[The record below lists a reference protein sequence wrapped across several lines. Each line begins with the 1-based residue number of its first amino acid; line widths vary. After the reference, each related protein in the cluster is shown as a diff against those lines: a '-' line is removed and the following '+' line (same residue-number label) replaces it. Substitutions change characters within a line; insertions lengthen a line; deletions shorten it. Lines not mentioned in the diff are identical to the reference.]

1 MKIEFANKDN
11 KSQYNWMFQLKS
23 DKLVPFSAQKL
34 IKCLAAVDEEA
45 QKALENF
52 TACCVKFQ
60 SLQDP
65 IWGLS
70 LWF

>member
-1 MKIEFANKDN
+1 
-11 KSQYNWMFQLKS
+11 MFQLKS
-23 DKLVPFSAQKL
+23 NKLVPFSAQKL
-34 IKCLAAVDEEA
+34 SNCLAAVDEEA

-52 TACCVKFQ
+52 TACSIKFQ